1 MPRGVPS
8 GEDGVSRL
16 SARCKGP
23 FMADPKGP
31 LLRFETPNY
40 IMRSL
45 QEGDENETW
54 TGWLADPQTAAM
66 LNAQPVR
73 ATLKDLR
80 GYIARFDRVT
90 RLLFGIFEKATGRM
104 VGVRTCE
111 IDKAR
116 SAYRVHLL
124 IGVPED
130 RGQGARTETAKVVNH
145 WMYEECGLLHCEATV
160 VSSNERMLKS
170 LLQSGWIVTGH
181 SLKKSAAGNAAV
193 QLVEMRRHREIWRR
207 LQRQAASE

>member
-1 MPRGVPS
+1 
-8 GEDGVSRL
+8 
-16 SARCKGP
+16 
-23 FMADPKGP
+23 MANAKGP

-90 RLLFGIFEKATGRM
+90 RHLFGIFEKATGRM

>member
-1 MPRGVPS
+1 
-8 GEDGVSRL
+8 
-16 SARCKGP
+16 
-23 FMADPKGP
+23 MADPKGP

-40 IMRSL
+40 IVRSL
-45 QEGDENETW
+45 KEGDENETW

-90 RLLFGIFEKATGRM
+90 RHLFGIFEKATGRM

-145 WMYEECGLLHCEATV
+145 WMYEECGRLHCEATV

-181 SLKKSAAGNAAV
+181 SLKKSATENAAV
-193 QLVEMRRHREIWRR
+193 QLVELRRHREIWRR